1 MQKISKTLEGSF
13 QSHIESEILY
23 TSRIMCFL
31 GALLYS
37 SFIFADLYSTSVSL
51 TEIILIRGAVAVTLT
66 AGYFVTFSKVFIRYY
81 DSLIFLMLI
90 IATVGIEAMIYLA
103 SPEEH
108 AAKVYFVGLMLII
121 MTTFSWTFL
130 KTSTSLVV
138 VSLIVGSYAYLGSYK
153 NLAAPDLLVNISLL
167 ISAVAIGFISQI
179 IRNRHLRENF
189 LLGQSLERAYKEKE
203 QEAKGHAHLA
213 NHDGLTGLPNRR
225 YLTKLLEASLNT
237 AKQKDKVL
245 AILFLDLNGFKLVN
259 DTYGHAFGDE
269 VLITVAK
276 RMTDI
281 IPVASYLSRLGGDE
295 FIVSLLLDKNELDE
309 IDLFSQQIS
318 DVISLPMIMQGEK
331 IKVGTSIG
339 VSSYPSDGS
348 TIDELIVI
356 ADDRMY
362 QDKSLK
368 KGNSIEN
375 QVAQIS
381 S

>member
-1 MQKISKTLEGSF
+1 MKNVSKTLEDSF
-13 QSHIESEILY
+13 QSHIEGEILY

-31 GALLYS
+31 GALLYA
-37 SFIFADLYSTSVSL
+37 SFIFADMYATSVSL
-51 TEIILIRGAVAVTLT
+51 TEIILIRGVVVVTLM
-66 AGYFVTFSKVFIRYY
+66 AGYFVTFSKVFIKYY
-81 DSLIFLMLI
+81 DAIVFLILI
-90 IATVGIEAMIYLA
+90 ISTIGIEAMIYLA

-108 AAKVYFVGLMLII
+108 SAKVYFVGLMLII

-130 KTSTSLVV
+130 KASTSLVA
-138 VSLIVGSYAYLGSYK
+138 VSLIVGSYAYLGFYK
-153 NLAAPDLLVNISLL
+153 GLAISDLIVNVSLL
-167 ISAVAIGFISQI
+167 LSAVAIGFISQI
-179 IRNRHLRENF
+179 IRNRHLRENY

-203 QEAKGHAHLA
+203 EESKGHAHLA

-225 YLTKLLEASLNT
+225 YLTELLEASLKT

-245 AILFLDLNGFKLVN
+245 AIFFLDLNGFKQVN

-269 VLITVAK
+269 VLTTVAK

-295 FIVSLLLDKNELDE
+295 FIISLLLDKNELDK
-309 IDLFSQQIS
+309 IDLFSQKIS
-318 DVISLPMIMQGEK
+318 DVISLPMIMQGER

-339 VSSYPSDGS
+339 ISSDPVDGS

-362 QDKSLK
+362 QDKSLN
-368 KGNSIEN
+368 KGNVTEN
-375 QVAQIS
+375 KLSHII
-381 S
+381 

>member
-1 MQKISKTLEGSF
+1 MKNKSKTLESSF
-13 QSHIESEILY
+13 QSHIEGEILY
-23 TSRIMCFL
+23 TSRIMYFL

-37 SFIFADLYSTSVSL
+37 GFIFSDLYSTSVSL
-51 TEIILIRGAVAVTLT
+51 TEIILIRGTVAVTLT
-66 AGYFVTFSKVFIRYY
+66 VGYFVTFSKVFIKYY
-81 DSLIFLMLI
+81 DALVSLTLIVAML
-90 IATVGIEAMIYLA
+90 GIEAMIYLA

-108 AAKVYFVGLMLII
+108 AAKVYFVGLMLVI

-130 KTSTSLVV
+130 KKLASLIV
-138 VSLIVGSYAYLGSYK
+138 VSLIIGSYAYLGFYK
-153 NLAAPDLLVNISLL
+153 DLATSDLLVNISLL
-167 ISAVAIGFISQI
+167 LSAVAIGFISQI

-203 QEAKGHAHLA
+203 EESNGHAHLA

-225 YLTKLLEASLNT
+225 YLTELLETSLST

-245 AILFLDLNGFKLVN
+245 AILFLDLNGFKQVN

-269 VLITVAK
+269 VLTTVAK

-309 IDLFSQQIS
+309 INLFSQKIL
-318 DVISLPMIMQGEK
+318 DVISLPMIMQGQK

-339 VSSYPSDGS
+339 VSSYPFDGN
-348 TIDELIVI
+348 TIDELIVT
-356 ADDRMY
+356 ADERMY

-368 KGNSIEN
+368 KENRIES
-375 QVAQIS
+375 QLSQIS